1 MKEQELAG
9 LSTQER
15 RIVSYFLAKEESTI
29 NADKLIRFYP
39 CKRATA
45 NQILRR
51 LALKGWLL
59 RLKHGV
65 YTIVPIT
72 STTATPAIENAW
84 LLAMDLF
91 YPAFISG
98 WSAAEHWNLTE
109 QIFNSISVSTMTP
122 QRESIQLFGNVKFRT
137 KLLNKEQFFGTKKI
151 WFGSNVVK
159 IADPSR
165 MLIDILDLPRFG
177 GGGRHMIDIVRQYW
191 NTDVFDPDLLL
202 EYALRYKRGV
212 IFKRLG
218 FLAESLRAPISEE
231 WLNICQT
238 NITKGISYLDPDGSK
253 KGKIISK
260 WGLIIN
266 LPI

>member
-1 MKEQELAG
+1 M
-9 LSTQER
+9 R
-15 RIVSYFLAKEESTI
+15 PESFI
-29 NADKLIRFYP
+29 LRVL
-39 CKRATA
+39 R
-45 NQILRR
+45 LRR

-72 STTATPAIENAW
+72 STIATPAIENAW

-151 WFGSNVVK
+151 WFGSNVVE

-177 GGGRHMIDIVRQYW
+177 GGGRHMVVLSGNIGIQMYLTRIYFW
-191 NTDVFDPDLLL
+191 NMLCGINVELYLSDLD
-202 EYALRYKRGV
+202 
-212 IFKRLG
+212 F
-218 FLAESLRAPISEE
+218 
-231 WLNICQT
+231 
-238 NITKGISYLDPDGSK
+238 
-253 KGKIISK
+253 
-260 WGLIIN
+260 
-266 LPI
+266 